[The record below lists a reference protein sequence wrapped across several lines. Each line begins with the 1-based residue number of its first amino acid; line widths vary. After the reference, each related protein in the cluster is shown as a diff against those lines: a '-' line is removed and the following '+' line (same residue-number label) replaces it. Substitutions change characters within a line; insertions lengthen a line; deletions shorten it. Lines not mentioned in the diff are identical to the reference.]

1 MSTTHLRSLII
12 VEEDIFGSLDAATGL
27 PDRTIF
33 GDGVVWDID
42 RASIT
47 TWGEHPQNDRDDIRA
62 GFHGVP
68 ADPET
73 IVDGNG
79 DPIQRRTGEVQVE
92 ATVRTFGTADP
103 STLAWAWALAAG
115 LTPLAYPTNRSVTVG
130 TEVGSA
136 QFGVPDATAA
146 DIPTGTMLAYLPGAA
161 GPAAFGAVVKKDS
174 DAGTTTVSVSPVLPK
189 ATLEVDDVI
198 RQCATWGSLPG
209 RTLGKSV
216 AFRGDGHGFRQY
228 AHGCRLRSLA
238 LKSEGRRL
246 RATLTFDAT
255 IIQSGHD
262 EVDSTG
268 SNIARAPTRPAAS
281 QVLHTLGADVTL
293 SDITE
298 GAGDAP
304 RVGGRTVICPDEW
317 SVTITNTLTP
327 VTCWGSILGM
337 SEMEVTDRMCEVS
350 LTLATPLPALADDYL
365 KRQHRTLAM
374 AWGPAPGLGLILPAA
389 YLTADP
395 SGREL
400 GGDRVRQV
408 VTFREGL
415 PLEVTALPA
424 ENDDHL
430 ANSPILLGFGLTP
443 EA

>member
-1 MSTTHLRSLII
+1 MSTTHLRSLLI
-12 VEEDIFGSLDAATGL
+12 VEEDSFGELDSDTGL

-33 GDGVVWDID
+33 SGGVAFDVD
-42 RASIT
+42 RASVM
-47 TWGEHPQNDRDDIRA
+47 TWGEHPHNDRDDIRG

-79 DPIQRRTGEVQVE
+79 DPIQRWQGEVQLE

-103 STLAWAWALAAG
+103 STLAWAWAMASG
-115 LTPLAYPTNRSVTVG
+115 MTPLAYPTNEAVTVE

-136 QFGVPDATAA
+136 QFAVADAVAA
-146 DIPTGTMLAYLPGAA
+146 DIPTGTLLAYMPGAA
-161 GPAAFGAVVKKDS
+161 GPAAFAAVVKKVS
-174 DAGTTTVSVSPVLPK
+174 AAGETTIDLSPLLPK
-189 ATLEVDDVI
+189 ATLEVDDVV
-198 RQCATWGSLPG
+198 RQTATWGSLPG
-209 RTLGKSV
+209 VALGKSV

-228 AHGCRLRSLA
+228 AHGCRLLTLA

-246 RATLTFDAT
+246 LATLPFDAA

-268 SNIARAPTRPAAS
+268 TNIARAPSRPAGS

-293 SDITE
+293 SDVVE
-298 GAGDAP
+298 DAGNAP

-327 VTCWGSILGM
+327 VTCWGSIMGM
-337 SEMEVTDRMCEVS
+337 TEMEVTQRTCEVS
-350 LTLATPLPALADDYL
+350 LTLATPLSALAADYL
-365 KRQHRTLAM
+365 GRKHRTLQM
-374 AWGPAPGLGLILPAA
+374 AWGPAPGMGLVLPAA

-400 GGDRVRQV
+400 GGDRVRQA

-415 PLEVTALPA
+415 PLEVTPLGS
-424 ENDDHL
+424 ENADHL
-430 ANSPILLGFGLTP
+430 ANSPILIGFGLTTG
-443 EA
+443 A